1 MGSLTASA
9 EAAVAAPRETA
20 SKFQICGPLSYMDLT
35 IVLGVSCSA
44 VFGDFVVASFH
55 YLVVW
60 KYSYI
65 WKPVVIST
73 SGVFFFFFFFF
84 FRYSL
89 SSINT
94 VNQNCASKESDIMTF
109 GNFVIAFRC
118 LTVWKIKRRPEFCCD
133 FC

>member
-1 MGSLTASA
+1 LFGGNKSKYGSL
-9 EAAVAAPRETA
+9 
-20 SKFQICGPLSYMDLT
+20 
-35 IVLGVSCSA
+35 
-44 VFGDFVVASFH
+44 SFFFR
-55 YLVVW
+55 V
-60 KYSYI
+60 
-65 WKPVVIST
+65 
-73 SGVFFFFFFFF
+73 GVFFFFFFFF